1 MNWGIISYGA
11 IAPKFLKSLFDTRHE
26 QLVAIASATHNDE
39 ARQKYP
45 GIQVFNNYVDLLKVD
60 AVDIVYISS
69 THNMHF
75 IHAMAAIEAG
85 KHVLCEKP
93 LTVSYQE
100 TSALCEAAKSKGVF
114 LMEAIWTRFLPAY
127 QHLMH
132 TINSGVIGDIR
143 YLDANFSFMSPQ
155 EKNGRLLN
163 KSLAGGSIYDV
174 GLYNIALACDILGNS
189 PIEINA
195 QALMTETQVDGSCS
209 IQLKYNNALA
219 TLHSGINLHTEH
231 QARIYGT
238 KGYIVADLHW
248 RIQQYTVFTEEQ
260 EVTHAIPFA
269 SNGYIHEIEE
279 CLSCIHGGRLE
290 SPYMNHDDSMAIAQI
305 MDKALSQVGY

>member
-11 IAPKFLKSLFDTRHE
+11 IAPKFLKSLFDTREEH
-26 QLVAIASATHNDE
+26 LVAIASATNNDE

-45 GIQVFNNYVDLLKVD
+45 GLNVFSNYLDLLKLDEVN
-60 AVDIVYISS
+60 VVYISS

-93 LTVSYQE
+93 MTISYQE

-127 QHLMH
+127 QHLIH
-132 TINSGVIGDIR
+132 ALNSGVIGEIR
-143 YLDANFSFMSPQ
+143 YLDANFSFMSPL
-155 EKNGRLLN
+155 EKNGRLMN

-195 QALMTETQVDGSCS
+195 QALMTETQVDGSCT
-209 IQLKYNNALA
+209 IQLKYENALA
-219 TLHSGINLHTEH
+219 TLHSGINFHTEH

-238 KGYIVADLHW
+238 KGYIAADLHW
-248 RIQQYTVFTEEQ
+248 RIQQYAVFTEDKEK
-260 EVTHAIPFA
+260 TYALPFA

-279 CLSCIHGGRLE
+279 CRSCIRDGRME
-290 SPYMNHDDSMAIAQI
+290 SPRMNHKDSIAIAYI
-305 MDKALSQVGY
+305 IDEALKQVGY